1 MSVRTSFA
9 ILTARP
15 VRLAALGLLLA
26 VVAVV
31 LADAH
36 FQLVANW
43 AIGTP
48 VSTALSRWEWR
59 WECMQWTHYCMHNM
73 HYVSTDDL
81 LLPLLAVSGVALMA
95 GIAVKRRYRR
105 FRHGETDLP

>member
-1 MSVRTSFA
+1 MAV
-9 ILTARP
+9 
-15 VRLAALGLLLA
+15 LGLLLA

-36 FQLVANW
+36 FQLVAGW

-48 VSTALSRWEWR
+48 VSTALSRGEWR
-59 WECMQWTHYCMHNM
+59 WECMQWTHYCFPNL

-81 LLPLLAVSGVALMA
+81 LLLLLTISGVALMA
-95 GIAVKRRYRR
+95 RIAVKRRYRR